1 MRFYNLISVIF
12 HPMVVP
18 TVGVILYF
26 LLVPSSLQQEQKL
39 AVLGLIFVA
48 TYLIPLCILFL
59 FKKLKIIN
67 SYRADT
73 IKERKVPI
81 AIMIVLF
88 YLLGN
93 TFNNIA
99 NLRDLTFLFYGS
111 SLGLFLI
118 YIFFFLNIKTSI
130 HLLSLGIATSFFML
144 INKLHV
150 FNFIWIVIVCILLSG
165 IVASARLYLKAHTN
179 LEVYLGYAFGFLS
192 PIILFY
198 FL

>member
-1 MRFYNLISVIF
+1 
-12 HPMVVP
+12 MVVP
-18 TVGVILYF
+18 TIGVVLYF
-26 LLVPSSLQQEQKL
+26 LLVPSSLEQEQKI

-59 FKKLKIIN
+59 FKKLKLIH
-67 SYRADT
+67 SFRADT

-93 TFNNIA
+93 TFNNIT
-99 NLRDLTFLFYGS
+99 NLRDLTFLFYGT

-118 YIFFFLNIKTSI
+118 YIFFLFKIKTSI

-144 INKLHV
+144 INTLHV
-150 FNFIWIVIVCILLSG
+150 FNFMWIVIICILLSG
-165 IVASARLYLKAHTN
+165 LVASARLHLKAHTN

-198 FL
+198 IL

>member
-12 HPMVVP
+12 HPMVIP
-18 TVGVILYF
+18 TIGVILYF
-26 LLVPSSLQQEQKL
+26 LPVPTSLQTEQKL
-39 AVLGLIFVA
+39 AVLGLIFVS

-67 SYRADT
+67 TYRADT

-93 TFNNIA
+93 TFNNISD
-99 NLRDLTFLFYGS
+99 LRDLTFLFYGT

-118 YIFFFLNIKTSI
+118 YVFFLFKIKTSI

-144 INKLHV
+144 INRLHV
-150 FNFIWIVIVCILLSG
+150 FNFMWIVIVCVLLSG
-165 IVASARLYLKAHTN
+165 LVASARLHLKAHTTH
-179 LEVYLGYAFGFLS
+179 EVYLGYAFGFLS

>member
-12 HPMVVP
+12 HPMVIP
-18 TVGVILYF
+18 TIGVILYF
-26 LLVPSSLQQEQKL
+26 LLVPTSLQTEQKL
-39 AVLGLIFVA
+39 AVLGLIFVS

-67 SYRADT
+67 TYRADT

-93 TFNNIA
+93 TFNNISD
-99 NLRDLTFLFYGS
+99 LRDLTFLFYGT

-118 YIFFFLNIKTSI
+118 YVFFLFKIKTSI

-144 INKLHV
+144 INRLHV
-150 FNFIWIVIVCILLSG
+150 FNFMWIVIVCVLLSG
-165 IVASARLYLKAHTN
+165 MVASARLHLKAHTTY
-179 LEVYLGYAFGFLS
+179 EVYLGYAFGFLS